1 VEQEVACCDFR
12 QIEIQFLICQENS
25 FRLVLLCQTRCELC
39 NVPRFV
45 RVIASAHPIK
55 REEDRGPE
63 QRSGERPHSSYAL
76 LLSDVFTE
84 GDWQRRPYVLASAF
98 S

>member
-1 VEQEVACCDFR
+1 MEQEIACCDFR
-12 QIEIQFLICQENS
+12 QFEIQFVICQENI
-25 FRLVLLCQTRCELC
+25 FRNVLFCQTLCELC

-45 RVIASAHPIK
+45 RVIASAHPIM
-55 REEDRGPE
+55 REVDRGPE

-84 GDWQRRPYVLASAF
+84 VD
-98 S
+98 

>member
-1 VEQEVACCDFR
+1 VEQEIACCDFR
-12 QIEIQFLICQENS
+12 QFEIQFVICQENI
-25 FRLVLLCQTRCELC
+25 FRNVLFCQTLCELC

-45 RVIASAHPIK
+45 RVIASAHPIM
-55 REEDRGPE
+55 REVDRGPE

-84 GDWQRRPYVLASAF
+84 VD
-98 S
+98 